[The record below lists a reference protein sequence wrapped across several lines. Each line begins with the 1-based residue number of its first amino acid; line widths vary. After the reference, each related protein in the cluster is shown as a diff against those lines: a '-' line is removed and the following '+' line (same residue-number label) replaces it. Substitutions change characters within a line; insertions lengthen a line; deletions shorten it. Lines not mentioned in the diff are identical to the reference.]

1 MDGPVRRRHPAT
13 DTARSVFQESSEH
26 SEVGT
31 FGSRHFTGSDRG
43 SVELLPQCIR
53 SSHHAQGWK
62 KGFGIRPMMDAVL
75 SMPSRNQT
83 KLGGNCCETCC
94 FSETA
99 PKDSDKALLVVASNV
114 TVFRRSKSR
123 SGTKIAAKPAKLLQE
138 SKKEAT
144 RSRQLSDKAPLEKLE
159 KVLTSPRKALP
170 FLSEA
175 ADRATHGLHKP
186 IGLVLTS
193 AYVLGTACQLSGV
206 SMGGTWGPAAM
217 GAVLGSLYAAL
228 NRFGMK
234 RFWRTPHAPLNVVV
248 TGGTK
253 GIGKAIAR
261 EFLRSGDRVMVSSRS
276 VQAVRRAM
284 NELREEVGTDIWIGG
299 IDCDVSSPASV
310 QRLADGAASQMGSI
324 DVWINNAGYSGSF
337 QSFIDARPDQ
347 IQEVVQTNLLGC
359 LLCTRAAMRLM
370 AAQPR
375 GGHIFNMDGAGADGL
390 PTPQYAAYGATK
402 AGIAHLMG
410 SLTSEGASGAA
421 RVGVHCLSPGMVLTN
436 LLLEGASDINKQ
448 IFNILCEQPE
458 TVAAFL
464 VPRARTVAARGEAGR
479 YIRFLT
485 LPRAL
490 LRFITAPLR
499 ANRFF
504 NADGEAVYA
513 RERDR
518 ILGQRAKRTE
528 RLAAAAARRSR
539 NLAFAYS
546 ASVATAYAI
555 IAADTLAR
563 VKP

>member
-1 MDGPVRRRHPAT
+1 
-13 DTARSVFQESSEH
+13 
-26 SEVGT
+26 
-31 FGSRHFTGSDRG
+31 
-43 SVELLPQCIR
+43 
-53 SSHHAQGWK
+53 
-62 KGFGIRPMMDAVL
+62 
-75 SMPSRNQT
+75 
-83 KLGGNCCETCC
+83 
-94 FSETA
+94 
-99 PKDSDKALLVVASNV
+99 
-114 TVFRRSKSR
+114 
-123 SGTKIAAKPAKLLQE
+123 
-138 SKKEAT
+138 
-144 RSRQLSDKAPLEKLE
+144 
-159 KVLTSPRKALP
+159 
-170 FLSEA
+170 
-175 ADRATHGLHKP
+175 
-186 IGLVLTS
+186 
-193 AYVLGTACQLSGV
+193 
-206 SMGGTWGPAAM
+206 PAAM

-248 TGGTK
+248 TGGTR

-284 NELREEVGTDIWIGG
+284 SELREEVTPVGTDIWIGG

-310 QRLADGAASQMGSI
+310 QRLVDGAASQMGSI
-324 DVWINNAGYSGSF
+324 DVWINNAGYSGTF
-337 QSFIDARPDQ
+337 QSFIEARPEQ

-402 AGIAHLMG
+402 AGIAHLKG
-410 SLTSEGASGAA
+410 SLGAEAAREGAP
-421 RVGVHCLSPGMVLTN
+421 VGVHCLSPGMVLTN

-499 ANRFF
+499 TNRFF
-504 NADGEAVYA
+504 NADGEPVYA
-513 RERDR
+513 REQER

-539 NLAFAYS
+539 SLALAYS
-546 ASVATAYAI
+546 ASLATAYAL
-555 IAADTLAR
+555 IAAD
-563 VKP
+563 